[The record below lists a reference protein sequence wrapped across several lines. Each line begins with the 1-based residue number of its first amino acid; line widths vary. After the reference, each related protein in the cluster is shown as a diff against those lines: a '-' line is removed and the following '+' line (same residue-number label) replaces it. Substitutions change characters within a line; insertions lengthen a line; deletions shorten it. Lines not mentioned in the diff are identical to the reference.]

1 MGKRGQ
7 QSAEKRRID
16 KMRQEKQAAKRER
29 RHGGGP
35 ADAGG
40 PGSGSGPA
48 EPVDT
53 EAIMERFR
61 LLSEAHAAGKVSDED
76 FEPARHELM
85 VALGVE
91 EPRSPDPDPDDD

>member
-1 MGKRGQ
+1 MGRRGQ
-7 QSAEKRRID
+7 QSIEKRRID

-29 RHGGGP
+29 RQ
-35 ADAGG
+35 AGG
-40 PGSGSGPA
+40 EGGAGGDA
-48 EPVDT
+48 VDT

-61 LLSEAHAAGKVSDED
+61 ILSEAHAAGKVSDED

-91 EPRSPDPDPDDD
+91 EPRGDEPADDD

>member
-1 MGKRGQ
+1 MGRRGQ
-7 QSAEKRRID
+7 QTAEKRRID
-16 KMRQEKQAAKRER
+16 AKRQEKQAAKRER
-29 RHGGGP
+29 RQGGGP
-35 ADAGG
+35 E
-40 PGSGSGPA
+40 GSGSDGA
-48 EPVDT
+48 GDSVDT

-91 EPRSPDPDPDDD
+91 EPRTPEPDPTDD